1 MKWGLR
7 FVPWILVRQAHEEE
21 VPMPSIRFNLGS
33 LLDWGSGGFTRS
45 FTAKQYKELLSQF
58 AKQNYQW
65 IFKTFLQFD
74 LNFS

>member
-1 MKWGLR
+1 
-7 FVPWILVRQAHEEE
+7 
-21 VPMPSIRFNLGS
+21 MPSIRFNLGS